1 MPSELRPG
9 SFTLSTPRRSHL
21 YSHTLVTNAL
31 RLLWVVLVIWGDL
44 GAFFWSLSD
53 CSWPEVETGNVRL
66 IIINGLF
73 VSFLIYDLSFVLQ
86 KARQSPRTTHVLLVA
101 DPQVQH
107 TLLLSPRSWWANPL
121 RRAVFELNMQKSWH
135 VTMRLKP
142 HVVIFLGDMLANG
155 KAAKTLEE
163 KLLTRFRYK
172 EAARYFKS
180 VFATDPRTK
189 VYYVPGNND
198 VGLGSVSAVA
208 SNLRSYY
215 VDSFGPLNQN
225 IVISNHTFI
234 ALDAPALVDEDY
246 HRHGQATSFDSWK
259 PIEGGAIEFVK
270 EMAAYDPGNVI
281 LLSHIPLSRTETAYC
296 GPLREKGGIRRG
308 AGPGYQSM
316 LGRQTTRFL
325 LKNLEPL
332 VVFSADNRDYCEYT
346 HVLPGSRIDGHNHI
360 NAIREIT
367 VKSFSMSVHIKQ
379 PGFQLL
385 SLVDPATLANPDFH
399 SFSDTPCRLP
409 DQNWIYAGFYL
420 PCIVITLL
428 ALVVLNFRRSRF
440 RGKLNVASITPSPR
454 SSGQNSP
461 NPAYGPS
468 SPSWNGPW
476 SPFSP
481 SIPTSPRT
489 TLPSYLRTPHAQ
501 SGSATHLVASLPGT
515 PAPSSPSFLNVPI
528 PFSDKEDEGFDDD
541 TMYPAQYATRRERG
555 LLFRHREDDDEWSHI
570 GHDNERDEHEHPLH
584 SDQEAG
590 TPQLHSKFISAP
602 DHSRVLSTKK
612 WRYHWSYTFVFRGRR
627 RRVAVGFPS
636 WSSLHNFLDL
646 LGFSNF
652 SSLGTGRRG
661 TGLPVFFMDTLSVF
675 WPAVVTWL
683 IINWTI
689 L

>member
-1 MPSELRPG
+1 MGSEPRPG
-9 SFTLSTPRRSHL
+9 SLIFSLPRRSHL

-53 CSWPEVETGNVRL
+53 CSWPEVKTGNVR
-66 IIINGLF
+66 
-73 VSFLIYDLSFVLQ
+73 
-86 KARQSPRTTHVLLVA
+86 QSPQTTHVLLVA

-107 TLLLSPRSWWANPL
+107 TLLLSPGSWWANPL
-121 RRAVFELNMQKSWH
+121 RRAMFELNMQKSWH
-135 VTMRLKP
+135 VTMRLRP

-155 KAAKTLEE
+155 KAARSLEE
-163 KLLTRFRYK
+163 YR
-172 EAARYFKS
+172 EAANYFKS

-215 VDSFGPLNQN
+215 TDSFGPLNQN

-246 HRHGQATSFDSWK
+246 HRHGQGTSFDKWK
-259 PIEGGAIEFVK
+259 PIEGGAVEFVK
-270 EMAAYDPGNVI
+270 EMAVYDPGNVI
-281 LLSHIPLSRTETAYC
+281 LLSHIPLARPETADC
-296 GPLREKGGIRRG
+296 GPFREKGGIRRS
-308 AGPGYQSM
+308 AGPGYQSA

-346 HVLPGSRIDGHNHI
+346 HVLPGTRVDGHNHI
-360 NAIREIT
+360 NAIREVT
-367 VKSFSMSVHIKQ
+367 VKSFSMSVHIRR

-399 SFSDTPCRLP
+399 SFADTPCLLP
-409 DQNWIYAGFYL
+409 DQNRLYTGFYL
-420 PCIVITLL
+420 PCLIITLL
-428 ALVVLNFRRSRF
+428 VLIVLNFSRHRSR
-440 RGKLNVASITPSPR
+440 GKPHALSVTPSPR
-454 SSGQNSP
+454 SSGRNSP
-461 NPAYGPS
+461 NPGFGPA

-481 SIPTSPRT
+481 AMPVSPRT

-501 SGSATHLVASLPGT
+501 SGSATRLVASLPGT
-515 PAPSSPSFLNVPI
+515 PAPSSPSFLTVPM
-528 PFSDKEDEGFDDD
+528 PFSDKADDDFDDD
-541 TMYPAQYATRRERG
+541 TMYPAQYAIRREGTG
-555 LLFRHREDDDEWSHI
+555 LLFRHREDDDEWSHV
-570 GHDNERDEHEHPLH
+570 GQGSERDDHELLFHG
-584 SDQEAG
+584 DQEAG
-590 TPQLHSKFISAP
+590 AGTTPQLQSKFISAP
-602 DHSRVLSTKK
+602 DNNSRLLATKK
-612 WRYHWSYTFVFRGRR
+612 RKYHWSYTFVFKGRR
-627 RRVAVGFPS
+627 RRISIGLPS
-636 WSSLHNFLDL
+636 WNSLHNFLDFF
-646 LGFSNF
+646 GFENLSNF
-652 SSLGTGRRG
+652 GTGTHRG
-661 TGLPVFFMDTLSVF
+661 SGVAAVLVDILSVF